1 MSLSTEGMACER
13 LTLLAPLLSPS
24 KLVPGRGPRWAPN
37 LHPPPGGAAPGGAS
51 HELSE
56 HAVAGQSQ
64 ERRAVEI
71 ERHF

>member
-37 LHPPPGGAAPGGAS
+37 LYRPPAA
-51 HELSE
+51 
-56 HAVAGQSQ
+56 
-64 ERRAVEI
+64 RRQGEQATSY
-71 ERHF
+71 RSTR